1 MRLSIRVKPGSAR
14 EGVGGTYGD
23 TAIVVRVCARAVDG
37 KATEAALRAVASA
50 FGVSRGAIRL
60 VTGTTSRDKV
70 VDIEGNDEEIAER
83 AARLRAG

>member
-1 MRLSIRVKPGSAR
+1 MRLAIRVKPGSSR

-50 FGVSRGAIRL
+50 FRVPRGAVRL
-60 VTGTTSRDKV
+60 VSGTTSRDKV